1 MEAEEAAVEGQE
13 VAAERDAVPD
23 AGLQEVQ
30 AGVGIYRGSAFL
42 EDGHYAA
49 EDVASGTMFAA
60 DGAITLHNSLVAIQL
75 DNAMENVSAGY
86 TEKDNVSYSQRAGI
100 GQGLQFHRI
109 PVSTYEGEH
118 AHSLDGDGYIL
129 AFAEDPEDFR
139 EKYVIADNYFL
150 HNCLPVYL
158 PDYNTKLVILNYY
171 LKKNQYLCFSAKQET
186 PARRTNDHSET
197 KNMKIKDG
205 FVLREICGEKIIS
218 GEGLNQVNFSKFIRL
233 NDSAAFLLKKVE
245 HEDFTAETLA
255 KLLCEEYEI
264 SEEIAAKDAEA
275 LCKSLVEA
283 GIVEE

>member
-1 MEAEEAAVEGQE
+1 MEAEEAAVDSQE

-30 AGVGIYRGSAFL
+30 AGVGIYGNAALL

-49 EDVASGTMFAA
+49 ENVGSGTMFAA
-60 DGAITLHNSLVAIQL
+60 DGAITLHNSLVTIQL
-75 DNAMENVSAGY
+75 DNAVENISAVC
-86 TEKDNVSYSQRAGI
+86 TEKDNVPYSQRAGI
-100 GQGLQFHRI
+100 GQGLKFHGI

-118 AHSLDGDGYIL
+118 AHALDGDGYIL

-139 EKYVIADNYFL
+139 KKYVVADNYFL

-158 PDYNTKLVILNYY
+158 PDYNTKLR
-171 LKKNQYLCFSAKQET
+171 KNQYLCFSARQET

-197 KNMKIKDG
+197 KNMKIKDD

-245 HEDFTAETLA
+245 HEEFSAETLA
-255 KLLCEEYEI
+255 KLLCEEY
-264 SEEIAAKDAEA
+264 
-275 LCKSLVEA
+275 
-283 GIVEE
+283 

>member
-1 MEAEEAAVEGQE
+1 MEAEEAAVDSQK

-30 AGVGIYRGSAFL
+30 TGIWIYGNAAFL
-42 EDGHYAA
+42 EYSHYAA
-49 EDVASGTMFAA
+49 EDVGCGTMFAA
-60 DGAITLHNSLVAIQL
+60 DGAITLHNSLVTIQL
-75 DNAMENVSAGY
+75 DNAMENVSAGH

-100 GQGLQFHRI
+100 GQGFQFHGI
-109 PVSTYEGEH
+109 PVPTYEGEH

-139 EKYVIADNYFL
+139 KKYVIADNYFL

-158 PDYNTKLVILNYY
+158 PDYNTKLR
-171 LKKNQYLCFSAKQET
+171 KNQYLCFSAKQET

-245 HEDFTAETLA
+245 HEEFTAETLA
-255 KLLCEEYEI
+255 KLLCGEYEI

>member
-1 MEAEEAAVEGQE
+1 MKAEEAAVDSQE

-30 AGVGIYRGSAFL
+30 AGVGIYGNAAFL

-49 EDVASGTMFAA
+49 EDVGSGTMFAA
-60 DGAITLHNSLVAIQL
+60 DGAIPLHNSLVTIQL
-75 DNAMENVSAGY
+75 DNAVENISAGD

-100 GQGLQFHRI
+100 GQGLKFHGI

-118 AHSLDGDGYIL
+118 AHALDGDGYIL

-139 EKYVIADNYFL
+139 KKYVVADNYFL

-158 PDYNTKLVILNYY
+158 PDYNTKLR
-171 LKKNQYLCFSAKQET
+171 KNQYLCFSARQET
-186 PARRTNDHSET
+186 PARHSET
-197 KNMKIKDG
+197 KNMKITDD

-245 HEDFTAETLA
+245 HEEFSAETLA

>member
-1 MEAEEAAVEGQE
+1 MPDTKTR
-13 VAAERDAVPD
+13 RDA
-23 AGLQEVQ
+23 
-30 AGVGIYRGSAFL
+30 
-42 EDGHYAA
+42 
-49 EDVASGTMFAA
+49 
-60 DGAITLHNSLVAIQL
+60 
-75 DNAMENVSAGY
+75 
-86 TEKDNVSYSQRAGI
+86 K
-100 GQGLQFHRI
+100 
-109 PVSTYEGEH
+109 
-118 AHSLDGDGYIL
+118 
-129 AFAEDPEDFR
+129 
-139 EKYVIADNYFL
+139 
-150 HNCLPVYL
+150 
-158 PDYNTKLVILNYY
+158 
-171 LKKNQYLCFSAKQET
+171 LKKIRYLCFSARQET

-245 HEDFTAETLA
+245 HEEFTAETLA